1 MNKDTINLISYVIV
15 YYPKDLAKMLNDN
28 GVVVEDASNFSTK
41 QLSDATV
48 SGLTTSK
55 NFNND
60 FVNYVKNLNTNSN
73 FTGSDDFFNLSGD
86 WANVLSSGIPS
97 ITKLFTL
104 NTDSKNL
111 QAQLDSQNLSNATQ
125 LEIERERTKQ
135 AQLNAQ
141 AGLNK
146 VSAGQGGNTTLYV
159 ALGIGG
165 ALVLVLVVFL
175 LTRKKS

>member
-60 FVNYVKNLNTNSN
+60 FVNYVKNINTNSN
-73 FTGSDDFFNLSGD
+73 FTGSDGFFNISGG
-86 WANVLSSGIPS
+86 WADVLSSGIPS

-146 VSAGQGGNTTLYV
+146 VSAGQGGNTTLYI

-165 ALVLVLVVFL
+165 ALVLGLVIFL
-175 LTRKKS
+175 VTRKKG

>member
-1 MNKDTINLISYVIV
+1 MNDTIKLISYIIT
-15 YYPKDLAKMLNDN
+15 YYPKDLVKMLNDN
-28 GVVVEDASNFSTK
+28 AVVVDASNYTTK
-41 QLSDATV
+41 QLSEATI

-55 NFNND
+55 KFNDD
-60 FVNYVKNLNTNSN
+60 FVKYAKNMKDSSN
-73 FTGSDDFFNLSGD
+73 FTGSDGFFNAFGD
-86 WANVLSSGIPS
+86 WGGSAIDS
-97 ITKLFTL
+97 ITKLLLSNTNTKAL
-104 NTDSKNL
+104 NSQLDAQNL
-111 QAQLDSQNLSNATQ
+111 QSQTQ

-165 ALVLVLVVFL
+165 ALVLGLVIFL
-175 LTRKKS
+175 VTRKKS